1 MLSRVLEVLS
11 KFRAKLQDRLSCGIE
26 PSNKLGNTNRTL
38 KNCTLLAGKEPEICI
53 PLRKAGCG
61 ITRSVSIAIAQDGD
75 EENVNWSLD

>member
-1 MLSRVLEVLS
+1 MFSRVLEVLS

-26 PSNKLGNTNRTL
+26 PSNKLGDTNRTL
-38 KNCTLLAGKEPEICI
+38 KNWTLLAEKELGICI

-75 EENVNWSLD
+75 EENVIWSLD